1 MKLKTFEHYTIIYLK
16 TSDAPNFF
24 APVKFFS
31 KETPLNTSVELIL
44 QIASIILG
52 LNEVHSHCWH
62 VYLLQLSQVACT
74 K

>member
-16 TSDAPNFF
+16 TSDAPNCF

-44 QIASIILG
+44 QIATL
-52 LNEVHSHCWH
+52 
-62 VYLLQLSQVACT
+62 A
-74 K
+74 